1 MIIKF
6 NIIIKWNI
14 KIRQLIGKIIRK
26 GVGIIIVIGKRGKKI
41 ISRYRSLIITL
52 KNILKKFG

>member
-41 ISRYRSLIITL
+41 ISRYHSLIITL
-52 KNILKKFG
+52 KNI